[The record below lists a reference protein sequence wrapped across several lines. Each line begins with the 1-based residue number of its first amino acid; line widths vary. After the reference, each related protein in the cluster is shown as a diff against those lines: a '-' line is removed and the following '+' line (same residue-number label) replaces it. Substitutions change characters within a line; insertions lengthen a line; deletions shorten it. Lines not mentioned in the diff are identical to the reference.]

1 MDQRMNYESMK
12 SMSDS
17 FKKTAQQLEEM
28 QKVMQNIANMME
40 QGALQGTGGDMFRSA
55 INEKLTP
62 KLKEFNSTMT
72 DMSKNIDGAVEK
84 IRDGVSTAQSRFA

>member
-17 FKKTAQQLEEM
+17 FKKSAQQLEEM

-62 KLKEFNSTMT
+62 KLKEFNSTMM